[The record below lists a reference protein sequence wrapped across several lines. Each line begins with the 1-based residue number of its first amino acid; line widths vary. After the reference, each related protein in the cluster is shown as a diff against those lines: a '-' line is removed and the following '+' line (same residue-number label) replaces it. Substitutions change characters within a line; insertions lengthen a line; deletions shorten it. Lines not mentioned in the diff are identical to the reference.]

1 MKDVISF
8 LAQLQVNN
16 DREWFNAHKD
26 DYRAA
31 QARFNEHVE
40 AVIAGIAGFDESVSG
55 LQVKDC
61 TYRIYR
67 DTRFSNDK
75 RPYKCHMGAF
85 ICPGGKKSGMAGYYF
100 QVGPDDEGY
109 DAGNMLASGHYCI
122 EPAALRVLRED
133 IAYGGGDFDAAV
145 KAAKGFVL
153 DDESK
158 LKRVPNGY
166 PKDSEWA
173 DYLKFRTYCL
183 VKSPGSDYALRP
195 GLLGRVLEDFRA
207 TKPFLDFVN
216 RAIAYSRNP
225 D

>member
-1 MKDVISF
+1 MKEVISF
-8 LAQLQVNN
+8 LAGLQANN

-31 QARFNEHVE
+31 QQRFNEFTE
-40 AVIAGIAGFDESVSG
+40 ALIAGISSFDGSVSG

-75 RPYKCHMGAF
+75 SPYKCHMGAF

-100 QVGPDDEGY
+100 QVGPDDDGY

-133 IAYGGGDFDAAV
+133 ITYGGSDFADAVAT
-145 KAAKGFVL
+145 AKGFEL
-153 DDESK
+153 DEEGK

-166 PKDSEWA
+166 PKDCQWA
-173 DYLKFRTYCL
+173 EYLKFRTYCL
-183 VKSPGSDYALRP
+183 VKSPGRTYVTRP
-195 GLLGRVLEDFRA
+195 GLLGRLLEDFKA